1 MTAFYTYIAFSQ
13 YLLIWY
19 ANLPEETI
27 WYRHAVAGSWLSI
40 SSGAAVHAL
49 HHSVLHAAV
58 PARQAQPDDDR
69 LMAVW
74 SLVVEYIDLTGW

>member
-19 ANLPEETI
+19 ANIPEETI
-27 WYRHAVAGSWLSI
+27 LYRHRSQGAGCTI
-40 SSGAAVHAL
+40 SLAMPFIRFFIPFFI
-49 HHSVLHAAV
+49 AAV

-69 LMAVW
+69 R
-74 SLVVEYIDLTGW
+74 